1 MRPWR
6 IERLI
11 FVPPDSKLWLRLLV
25 EIYGEQHMV
34 FKVNRSPGADA
45 SGLYRRPRLELQA
58 KRVEEIP
65 AILANSKTYPTPV
78 RIVGA
83 DYSQTRCVGGD
94 GGTTVGTSQ
103 LDKILEFDETT
114 VRAQAGVR
122 VGTLAR
128 ALAERGQELPLTPE
142 MGNISLGALAV
153 TTCPQASYTAGVAQL
168 SSLVTELKLITPQG
182 RPMTVLESNRD
193 LMRVLRSSFGL
204 LGVVHEVVLRVQ
216 PLTPVKI
223 DYQAMTLREFRARY
237 ASIAAAT
244 GALRM
249 HLSPFEDRIIVE
261 RRTIDETASVTRSGI
276 WQIRN
281 SVMRN
286 VLPAFGSTVGSV
298 LAAPGLRSAVV
309 SGVQRA
315 LRATLERNA
324 RGVILYAHEWLR
336 ELPPEAWKSR
346 YTYSLWAFPQ
356 ENFPKVL
363 GEYFAFCK
371 AHYNQYRYRC
381 NIVNGASRVHKDR
394 GSLFSVSYSGPMV
407 TLEPSS
413 TGEKGW
419 DDFLID
425 FNDFASSL
433 GGIPT
438 FNQTRALQP
447 EHVSKAFGDR
457 AKLFRALR
465 QRTDPLNRLRN
476 SYFSY
481 LLG

>member
-1 MRPWR
+1 VR
-6 IERLI
+6 
-11 FVPPDSKLWLRLLV
+11 PDSKLEFSLFFHNSGV
-25 EIYGEQHMV
+25 KHMV
-34 FKVNRSPGADA
+34 LKVNRSPGADA
-45 SGLYRRPRLELQA
+45 SGLFRRPRLVLRA
-58 KRVEEIP
+58 KSIDEI
-65 AILANSKTYPTPV
+65 AGVLANNKTYPTPV

-94 GGTTVGTSQ
+94 GGTTVDTSD
-103 LDKILEFDETT
+103 LDKILDFGETT

-122 VGTLAR
+122 IGTLAR

-142 MGNISLGALAV
+142 MGHISVGAAAV
-153 TTCPQASYTAGVAQL
+153 ATCPQASYAAGLAQL
-168 SSLVTELKLITPQG
+168 SSLVTELKLVTPQG
-182 RPMTVLESNRD
+182 KQLTVLQSDRE

-216 PLTPVKI
+216 PMTPVKI
-223 DYQAMTLREFRARY
+223 DYQVLTLKEFSARFT
-237 ASIAAAT
+237 ALVT
-244 GALRM
+244 GPGALRL
-249 HLSPFEDRIIVE
+249 HISPFNDRIIVE
-261 RRTIDETASVTRSGI
+261 RRTLDETASISRSGI

-298 LAAPGLRSAVV
+298 LAGPGVRAAVV

-324 RGVILYAHEWLR
+324 RGVVMHAHEWIR
-336 ELPPEAWKSR
+336 DLPQEAWRSR

-356 ENFPKVL
+356 ADFPRLL
-363 GEYFAFCK
+363 GEYFSFCK
-371 AHYNQYRYRC
+371 AYYKEHRYRC
-381 NIVNGASRVHKDR
+381 NVVNGASRLHQDR
-394 GSLFSVSYSGPMV
+394 GSLFSVSYTGPMF

-413 TGEKGW
+413 TGDKGW

-425 FNDFASSL
+425 FNDFASAS

-447 EHVSKAFGDR
+447 EHVRKAFGER
-457 AKLFRALR
+457 ARLFRALR

-476 SYFSY
+476 SYFAY
-481 LLG
+481 LLE